1 MHNFLRLY
9 DGYINGISAPNRNE
23 QNNLT
28 KNKLCNIQT
37 QFDLAKNKLCNTQI
51 DTGKCGGRPLLQK
64 FVYAPL
70 TRFLVHYVSYFTKH
84 ND

>member
-37 QFDLAKNKLCNTQI
+37 QFDLTKNKLCNTQI
-51 DTGKCGGRPLLQK
+51 DLKKTFVFRSPTKCPFQMM
-64 FVYAPL
+64 FFNWP
-70 TRFLVHYVSYFTKH
+70 
-84 ND
+84 